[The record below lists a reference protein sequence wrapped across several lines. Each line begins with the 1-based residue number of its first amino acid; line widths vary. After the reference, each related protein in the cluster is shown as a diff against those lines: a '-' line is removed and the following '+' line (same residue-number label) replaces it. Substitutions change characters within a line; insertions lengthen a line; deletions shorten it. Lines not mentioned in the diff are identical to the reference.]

1 MTPLLHFGCSHAA
14 HVTRARVAPLM
25 RHLAMFLMSLNMF
38 WPSAQATEVF
48 NGVPIDVG
56 STFLHEKRALQLRGV
71 LTLEQTQ
78 IIASAMERIAA
89 TVNEAHAESVQPK
102 TAWRKNTSAQ
112 NIALR
117 NASRDAGIDPHLGMA
132 VKQIHQWQVLPQHI
146 VFDVDY
152 FLPERVGHAPQIYR
166 DRYALTKSAEGWMYS
181 GHPQPLAIGKLTCQY
196 VNALWVCPPSPVP

>member
-1 MTPLLHFGCSHAA
+1 
-14 HVTRARVAPLM
+14 M

-78 IIASAMERIAA
+78 IIASAIERIAA
-89 TVNEAHAESVQPK
+89 TVNEAHAASPHPQN
-102 TAWRKNTSAQ
+102 AWRKNTSAQ
-112 NIALR
+112 NIELR
-117 NASRDAGIDPHLGMA
+117 NALRASGIDPHLGMA
-132 VKQIHQWQVLPQHI
+132 VKQIHHWQVSPQHI

-152 FLPERVGHAPQIYR
+152 FLPERAGHAPQIYR
-166 DRYALTKSAEGWMYS
+166 DRYALTITAAGWMFS
-181 GHPQPLAIGKLTCQY
+181 GHPHPKAIGKLTCQY

>member
-1 MTPLLHFGCSHAA
+1 MG
-14 HVTRARVAPLM
+14 
-25 RHLAMFLMSLNMF
+25 HLAMLLMSLNLY
-38 WPSAQATEVF
+38 WPAAQATEVF
-48 NGVPIDVG
+48 NGVPIDFG
-56 STFLHEKRALQLRGV
+56 TTFLHEKRAMQLHAV
-71 LTLEQTQ
+71 LTPEETQ

-117 NASRDAGIDPHLGMA
+117 NASRAASIDPHLGMA

-166 DRYALTKSAEGWMYS
+166 DRYALTKSAAGWMFS

-196 VNALWVCPPSPVP
+196 VNALWVCPPSPMP

>member
-1 MTPLLHFGCSHAA
+1 MALLLHLGCSHVA
-14 HVTRARVAPLM
+14 HNVRAKVAHAMRFLAILLVLM
-25 RHLAMFLMSLNMF
+25 KLFGHA
-38 WPSAQATEVF
+38 AQATEVF
-48 NGVPIDVG
+48 NGVPIDFG
-56 STFLHEKRALQLRGV
+56 TTFLHEKRAMQLHAV
-71 LTLEQTQ
+71 LTPEETQ

-117 NASRDAGIDPHLGMA
+117 NASRAASIDPHLGMA

-166 DRYALTKSAEGWMYS
+166 DRYALTKSAAGWMFS

-196 VNALWVCPPSPVP
+196 VNALWVCPPSPMP

>member
-1 MTPLLHFGCSHAA
+1 MTLLLHLANSHAA
-14 HVTRARVAPLM
+14 HVLRAKVAPLM
-25 RHLAMFLMSLNMF
+25 GHFAMLLMSLNLY
-38 WPSAQATEVF
+38 WPAAQATEVF
-48 NGVPIDVG
+48 NGVPIDFG
-56 STFLHEKRALQLRGV
+56 STFLHEKRAMQLHAV
-71 LTLEQTQ
+71 LTPEETQ

-117 NASRDAGIDPHLGMA
+117 NASRAAGIDPHLGMA

-166 DRYALTKSAEGWMYS
+166 DRYALTKSAAGWMFS

-196 VNALWVCPPSPVP
+196 VNALWVCPPSPMP